1 VKRLLSSWRAAVA
14 LAALVTC
21 KHAPQRRY
29 TDVPRPETL
38 LADVR
43 WLSDLERRGRAAGSP
58 EERET
63 AGWLANRFAELGLTP
78 AGDRGT
84 WFQNVPIRGDVA
96 SQNVMAWLP
105 GTDSRARWI
114 LVGAHVDHLGVHDGK
129 VYPGA
134 DDNAS
139 GIAGMLGVA
148 TAMNDS
154 DRPRASIL
162 FVGFGAEEQ
171 GLVGS
176 RWLAAHPPK
185 PLETC
190 AAVINIDMIGRSPF
204 LGAEGYAL
212 PKALVGIAP
221 GPAVGVLD
229 DSRGSVVLDAAR
241 VGCAQAEIKMHAAED
256 FPLLEQ
262 PIRDEAK
269 DRSDDAPFSE
279 AGVPTLL
286 FSTSLQ
292 DDYHQST
299 DAIEKID
306 SITLHKITRAIRFT
320 AERLAR

>member
-1 VKRLLSSWRAAVA
+1 VLSRWHSAVA
-14 LAALVTC
+14 LAALVAC
-21 KHAPQRRY
+21 KHAPERRY
-29 TDVPRPETL
+29 TDVPRADAL

-43 WLSDLERRGRAAGSP
+43 WISDLARRGRAAGGP

-63 AGWLANRFAELGLTP
+63 ADWLANRFAKLGLTP
-78 AGDRGT
+78 AGDSGT
-84 WFQNVPIRGDVA
+84 WLQSVPMRAGTA

-105 GTDSRARWI
+105 GTEPGARWI
-114 LVGAHVDHLGVHDGK
+114 LVGAHVDHLGVHDGE

-148 TAMNDS
+148 TAMVES

-204 LGAEGYAL
+204 LGAEGYDL

-229 DSRGSVVLDAAR
+229 DSHASVVIDAAR
-241 VGCAQAEIKMHAAED
+241 VASAQAGIRMFAAED

-262 PIRDEAK
+262 RIRDEAR

-292 DDYHQST
+292 DDYHRPT

-306 SITLHKITRAIRFT
+306 PITLHKITRAIRFT
-320 AERLAR
+320 AEQLAR